1 MAGKLIIFSAP
12 SGSGKTTL
20 VHHLL
25 EKRPDLSFSI
35 SATSRDKRGQE
46 IHGKD
51 YYFLSQE
58 IFREKIEAS
67 AFVEW
72 EEVYTGTYYGTL
84 RIEID
89 RLLAQGKSVIFDVD
103 VKGGLNIKNQYG
115 GQALAIFVQA
125 GSLEVLQERLTRR
138 NTESPEKLRMRLAK
152 AEIEMKFAH
161 EFDYILINDTL
172 ETAKATALEVVSN
185 FINQPWKKPVCS
197 SVPSTLFM

>member
-25 EKRPDLSFSI
+25 AKRPDLSFSI

-46 IHGKD
+46 IDGKD

-58 IFREKIEAS
+58 IFREKIEAQ

-72 EEVYTGTYYGTL
+72 EEVYAGTYYGTL
-84 RIEID
+84 RAEID
-89 RLLAQGKSVIFDVD
+89 RLLAAGKSVIFDVD
-103 VKGGLNIKNQYG
+103 VKGGLNIKSQYG
-115 GQALAIFVQA
+115 SQALAIFVQA
-125 GSLEVLQERLTRR
+125 GSLQVLQERLKRR
-138 NTESPEKLRMRLAK
+138 NTESPEKLSMRLAK

-161 EFDYILINDTL
+161 EFDYILVNDEL
-172 ETAKATALEVVSN
+172 EVAKATALEVVN
-185 FINQPWKKPVCS
+185 TFINKP
-197 SVPSTLFM
+197 